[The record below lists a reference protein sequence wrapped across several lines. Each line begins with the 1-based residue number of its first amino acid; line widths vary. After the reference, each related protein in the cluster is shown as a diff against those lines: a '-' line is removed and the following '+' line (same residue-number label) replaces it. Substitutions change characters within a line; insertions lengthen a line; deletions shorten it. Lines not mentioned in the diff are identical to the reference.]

1 MGPQLTE
8 STMGAVWYSGRISLE
23 DSMQFGLHITAFQ
36 PSTGQAADLYP
47 ELRQRA
53 QWAEAAGF
61 QYISFQDHLRQFSRS
76 GAQEDPILEPWV
88 ALAAL
93 AEATS
98 TIQLLT
104 LVSNV
109 SYRSPALLAKM
120 AATLDVI
127 SGGRLVLG
135 IGAGGMRG
143 EQEDYGFDL
152 PSNAALVER
161 LQEAV
166 RIIKALWREPRV
178 TYEGEFWQVR
188 DAVLEPKP
196 LHMPRVLVGGS
207 GRHTLRV
214 AAEEADLC
222 DFNMVPP
229 EAVAGKLDALHR
241 HLQEA
246 GREAGDVEVTS
257 LQRLLLAST
266 HDKAVTKLGGRTG
279 YASLTGTPSDVVAGI
294 NAFQAAGVHTLFI
307 MVPDNDQETLELF
320 ESEVMPVFK
329 AG

>member
-1 MGPQLTE
+1 
-8 STMGAVWYSGRISLE
+8 
-23 DSMQFGLHITAFQ
+23 MQFGLHITAFQ
-36 PSTGQAADLYP
+36 PSTGQATDLFP

-53 QWAEAAGF
+53 LWAEAAGF
-61 QYISFQDHLRQFSRS
+61 QYLSFQDHLRQFSRS

-88 ALAAL
+88 TLAAL

-120 AATLDVI
+120 GATLDVV

-143 EQEDYGFDL
+143 EQEDYGYDL
-152 PSNAALVER
+152 PSNAVLAER
-161 LQEAV
+161 LHEAL
-166 RIIKALWREPRV
+166 RIIKALWRESRV
-178 TYEGEFWQVR
+178 TYDGAFWQLR

-196 LHMPRVLVGGS
+196 LHMPRVLIGGS

-214 AAEEADLC
+214 AAQEADLC
-222 DFNMVPP
+222 DFNMVPS
-229 EAVAGKLDALHR
+229 EAVAGKLTALQE
-241 HLQEA
+241 HLREA
-246 GREAGDVEVTS
+246 GREVGDVEVTS
-257 LQRLLLAST
+257 LQRLLLAPT
-266 HDKAVTKLGGRTG
+266 HEQAVGKLGGRTG
-279 YASLTGTPSDVVAGI
+279 YASLTGTPSEVTAAI
-294 NAFQAAGVHTLFI
+294 KAFQDAGVHTLFI
-307 MVPDNDQETLELF
+307 MVPNNDHETLELF
-320 ESEVMPVFK
+320 EREVMPAFK